1 MNSINNTDLTQSKKP
16 LFFIAVVRAS
26 TVKLNTNMQTKK
38 QSFLESLTNVAIGYL
53 ISLISLFIIFP
64 ILGIE
69 SSTSK
74 NLIITLY
81 FTLISIARSYILRR
95 YFNKKLKK

>member
-1 MNSINNTDLTQSKKP
+1 VAFLP
-16 LFFIAVVRAS
+16 LIIYSVRAS
-26 TVKLNTNMQTKK
+26 TVKLKTNMQTKK

-53 ISLISLFIIFP
+53 ISLLSLFIIFP

-95 YFNKKLKK
+95 YFNKKTNGK

>member
-1 MNSINNTDLTQSKKP
+1 MAFLP
-16 LFFIAVVRAS
+16 LIIYSVRAS
-26 TVKLNTNMQTKK
+26 TVKLKTNMQTKK

-53 ISLISLFIIFP
+53 ISLLSLFIIFP

-95 YFNKKLKK
+95 YFNKKTNGK

>member
-1 MNSINNTDLTQSKKP
+1 
-16 LFFIAVVRAS
+16 
-26 TVKLNTNMQTKK
+26 MQTKK
-38 QSFLESLTNVAIGYL
+38 QSLIESLTNVVIGYL
-53 ISLISLFIIFP
+53 ISLLSLFIIFP

-69 SSTSK
+69 SSTGK

-95 YFNKKLKK
+95 YFNKKTNGTKI

>member
-1 MNSINNTDLTQSKKP
+1 MKTIKFEYGFKSVN
-16 LFFIAVVRAS
+16 
-26 TVKLNTNMQTKK
+26 
-38 QSFLESLTNVAIGYL
+38 
-53 ISLISLFIIFP
+53 
-64 ILGIE
+64 GIE

-95 YFNKKLKK
+95 YFNKKNKL